1 MKRFPFLF
9 FSSHLDP
16 VLGVCHGPLHHPELH
31 HLPGPGEGEV
41 AGPQLDEPL
50 QVGGQTQQHLAFLG
64 QLQVASSVTAV
75 ETNCKVVPQNVSNF
89 FYVRAKT

>member
-1 MKRFPFLF
+1 M
-9 FSSHLDP
+9 
-16 VLGVCHGPLHHPELH
+16 LGVCHGPLHHPELH
-31 HLPGPGEGEV
+31 HVPGPGEGQV

-50 QVGGQTQQHLAFLG
+50 QVGGQTQHHLAFLG

-75 ETNCKVVPQNVSNF
+75 ETNCKVVLQNVSNF

>member
-1 MKRFPFLF
+1 MNRFPFLF

-41 AGPQLDEPL
+41 AGPELDEPL

-64 QLQVASSVTAV
+64 QLQVASSQCYGSG
-75 ETNCKVVPQNVSNF
+75 NCKVVLQNVSNF